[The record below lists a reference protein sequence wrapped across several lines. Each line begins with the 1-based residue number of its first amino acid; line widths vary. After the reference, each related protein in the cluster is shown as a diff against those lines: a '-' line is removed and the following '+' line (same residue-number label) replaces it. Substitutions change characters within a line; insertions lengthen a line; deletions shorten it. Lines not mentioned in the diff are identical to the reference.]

1 MFGVKIVEGGLF
13 TNYNIKNHDIL
24 CGGVLI

>member
-1 MFGVKIVEGGLF
+1 MIDVKGVEGGLF